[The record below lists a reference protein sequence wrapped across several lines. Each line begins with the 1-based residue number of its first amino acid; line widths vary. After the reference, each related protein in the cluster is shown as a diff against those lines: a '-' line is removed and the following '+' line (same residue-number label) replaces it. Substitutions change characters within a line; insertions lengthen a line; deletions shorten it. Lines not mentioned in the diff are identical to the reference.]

1 MKEMAFMK
9 WLRIL
14 NQNIRIFAKN
24 LKLEITTLYVL
35 YKSKQLKRLTQI
47 LTLCVVAYA
56 LSPIDLIPDFIPVLG
71 YLDDFILL
79 PLAIKGIL
87 MLIPN
92 ALYEESKRQAVNLS
106 KKDLPKNW
114 IFAILV
120 VIIWLILLWTLFR
133 VLFKFV

>member
-1 MKEMAFMK
+1 MKEMRFVK
-9 WLRIL
+9 CLRIL
-14 NQNIRIFAKN
+14 NQNISVFAKN

-35 YKSKQLKRLTQI
+35 YRSKQLKLMTQI
-47 LTLCVVAYA
+47 LSLCVVAYA
-56 LSPIDLIPDFIPVLG
+56 LSPIDLIPDFIPILG

-92 ALYEESKRQAVNLS
+92 ALYEEGKRQAAILTR
-106 KKDLPKNW
+106 KDLPKNW

-120 VIIWLILLWTLFR
+120 IIIWLILLWTLFR
-133 VLFKFV
+133 VLFNFS